1 MDLDNLKK
9 TWQETEIKPTID
21 DAKIQK
27 MLDNK
32 GQGAFAKLI
41 KYDQLFIKLLIPCA
55 FAEILFFY
63 LSVWLGIIYGI
74 LFIYSFF
81 WQRYKIKFM
90 KGFDLSAM
98 GILEASKCIL
108 RYKKFIIYEMVVG
121 AIIVIPF
128 FLFYTYY
135 ILPDTFPHIHKLNDD
150 ISLISFVVS
159 IATSLFFSFLI
170 YRYMYM
176 NNIKKVQ
183 KSINEI
189 KDFEEDNE

>member
-9 TWQETEIKPTID
+9 TWQEAEIKPTID

-63 LSVWLGIIYGI
+63 LSTWLGIIYGI

-81 WQRYKIKFM
+81 WQRYKIRFM

-108 RYKKFIIYEMVVG
+108 RYKKFIIYEMVIG
-121 AIIVIPF
+121 AIIIIPF

-135 ILPDTFPHIHKLNDD
+135 VLPDAFPRMHELNDE
-150 ISLISFVVS
+150 ISLILFIVS
-159 IATSLFFSFLI
+159 IATTFFFCFLI
-170 YRYMYM
+170 YRYMYI